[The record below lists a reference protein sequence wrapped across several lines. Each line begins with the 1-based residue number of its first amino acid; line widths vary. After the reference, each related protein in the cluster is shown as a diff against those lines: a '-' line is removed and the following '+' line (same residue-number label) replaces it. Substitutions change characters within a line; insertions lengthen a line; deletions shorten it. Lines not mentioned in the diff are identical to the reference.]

1 MSVCAR
7 SEARRGADRAEI
19 ALQVGGD
26 AVLLCGKA
34 FLFCG
39 DAFLAL
45 FAFLTL
51 FARLALFGFLQLC
64 GRLDLLRLLDRCGW
78 LDLFGCRA
86 AHNNYGQ

>member
-1 MSVCAR
+1 MSVCSG
-7 SEARRGADRAEI
+7 SEARRRADRAEI
-19 ALQVGGD
+19 ALQVRCD
-26 AVLLCGKA
+26 AFLLCGKA

-64 GRLDLLRLLDRCGW
+64 GRLDLLRLLDLCGW

-86 AHNNYGQ
+86 AHNNYCQ